1 MDPLSIGSSALSLN
15 QRFEETEE
23 QKSEDAFREV
33 ITSCRSLSTYEPNN
47 LNSALPQIFAAT
59 TAASF
64 HIVIG
69 ISLAFSAVFV
79 PQVEDED
86 SDLRL
91 TVTQTSWISS
101 IIVLSVPVGCLIAA
115 ILMEWLGRL
124 KTIKLAAIPCVMGWL
139 LIANATSMD
148 LDVLSTFWVILF
160 GRILTGLGS
169 AIGTSPAIVYITEVA
184 RPDLRGSL
192 ISAAP
197 TLASLGMVIS
207 YAKGAFM
214 GWRMLAW
221 LSIIYTIVPVIFIHI
236 FVPESPVWLVSKG
249 SIEEAARSLKF
260 LYKNYP
266 QPEHTAQSLSD
277 MHLTSLQ
284 REKEKNFRGKNMPK
298 NFSVTSFTPMQSEGF
313 RSSKWA
319 GFFRPTGYKPMI
331 ILFFLFLIQ
340 QFSGIYITL
349 FYAVTFF
356 NDIGSK
362 VNAYHVSIC
371 IGITRFVMSLCN
383 AWFLKKFKRRPLV
396 MVSGIGMAIVMFISG
411 TFTKWIKDGT
421 SQQAWVPVVCML
433 LYVCFSMVGLLTIPW
448 TMTAE
453 LFPNEIR
460 GVAHSISYSMAN
472 ILMFVAINV
481 YRDLTKFLGGSHAI
495 QYFFA
500 GVSIIAVFFAL
511 LFLPETFGKKLSE
524 IEDHFRG
531 KSKPKTTTK
540 PKKPIHNR
548 KPKQTLQTV
557 NESEKM
563 MNGAENV

>member
-23 QKSEDAFREV
+23 QKPEDAFREV
-33 ITSCRSLSTYEPNN
+33 ITSCRSLSSYEPNN
-47 LNSALPQIFAAT
+47 LKTALPQIFAAT

-69 ISLAFSAVFV
+69 ISLAFSAILV
-79 PQVEDED
+79 PQLESED
-86 SDLRL
+86 SDLKL
-91 TVTQTSWISS
+91 DKEQTSWIASV
-101 IIVLSVPVGCLIAA
+101 IVLSVPVGCLIAA

-124 KTIKLAAIPCVMGWL
+124 NTIKLAAIPCVIGWL
-139 LIANATSMD
+139 LIANASNMIE
-148 LDVLSTFWVILF
+148 LLL

-192 ISAAP
+192 ISSAP
-197 TLASLGMVIS
+197 TLASLGMVIA

-214 GWRMLAW
+214 AWRMVAW
-221 LSIIYTIVPVIFIHI
+221 LTIIYTIVPVIFIHM

-249 SIEEAARSLKF
+249 RIEDAARSLKF
-260 LYKNYP
+260 LYKNYA
-266 QPEHTAQSLSD
+266 QPEHTTQSLAD
-277 MHLTSLQ
+277 MHLASLQ
-284 REKEKNFRGKNMPK
+284 RDQESRFRKNIPK
-298 NFSVTSFTPMQSEGF
+298 NFSVTSFTIPMQTESYD
-313 RSSKWA
+313 SSTSKWS

-331 ILFFLFLIQ
+331 MLFFFFLIQ

-349 FYAVTFF
+349 FYAVTFMQ
-356 NDIGSK
+356 DIGSN
-362 VNAYHVSIC
+362 VNAYQVSIFV
-371 IGITRFVMSLCN
+371 GITRFFMSLSN
-383 AWFLKKFKRRPLV
+383 AWFLKRFKRRPLV
-396 MVSGIGMAIVMFISG
+396 MCSGIGMAIVMFVSG

-421 SQQAWVPVVCML
+421 SQQDWVPVACLL
-433 LYVCFSMVGLLTIPW
+433 LYVCFSMIGLLTIPW

-460 GVAHSISYSMAN
+460 GIAHSISYSMAN
-472 ILMFVAINV
+472 ILMFIAIQV
-481 YRDLTKFLGGSHAI
+481 YRDLSAFLGGAYAI

-500 GVSIIAVFFAL
+500 GTSIIAFFFAL
-511 LFLPETFGKKLSE
+511 LFLPETHGKKLSE
-524 IEDHFRG
+524 IEDYFRG
-531 KSKPKTTTK
+531 KRQSSSSNKTTK
-540 PKKPIHNR
+540 AKKPTTNR